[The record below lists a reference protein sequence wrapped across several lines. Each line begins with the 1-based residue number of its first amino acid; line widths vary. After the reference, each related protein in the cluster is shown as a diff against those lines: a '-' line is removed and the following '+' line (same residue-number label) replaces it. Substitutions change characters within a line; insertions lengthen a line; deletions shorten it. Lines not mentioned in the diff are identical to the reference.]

1 KPYTITGA
9 PRIAGDKVVIGNAG
23 SEYGGGGTVWDAIV
37 YDPELDQLYIG
48 VGNGSPWN
56 HQVRSD
62 GKGDN
67 LFLSSIIALDP
78 DTGAYK
84 WHYQET
90 PGESWDFTASQPIIL
105 ATLTIE
111 GSKRKVL

>member
-1 KPYTITGA
+1 MAKATGTWFGQWYKA
-9 PRIAGDKVVIGNAG
+9 
-23 SEYGGGGTVWDAIV
+23 GGGGTVWDAIV

-56 HQVRSD
+56 QQKRSE

-67 LFLSSIIALDP
+67 LFLSSVVALNP

-84 WHYQET
+84 WHYQGT
-90 PGESWDFTASQPIIL
+90 PGETWDFTRPSRSSL
-105 ATLTIE
+105 
-111 GSKRKVL
+111 RR